1 MQKIPRKFA
10 LALAFT
16 AILVLALLPGCSSGG
31 YAPNPVARKETL
43 TQISTVNALL
53 AGVYDG
59 TLTCKDLKGY
69 GDFGVGTFEAV
80 DGEMVVL
87 DGKIY
92 QVKSDGVAYAA
103 ADSTFVPFAAVTYFN
118 NDGETNLDSGL
129 DFAGLQKALDR
140 VIPVN
145 TFCAVKISGKFSYMK
160 TRSVPKQPKPYPP
173 LAQVTAKQSVFEFRD
188 IAGTIVGFRCPPF
201 VSGVNVPG
209 YHLHFLTADR
219 KAGGHILEL
228 STSSDTASLD
238 FTPEFL
244 MLLPDGKS
252 DFYKVDFSGNQEQ
265 ELQKVEK

>member
-1 MQKIPRKFA
+1 MLKTPVLLVFMFIT
-10 LALAFT
+10 LV
-16 AILVLALLPGCSSGG
+16 AIILPGCSSGS
-31 YAPNPVARKETL
+31 YAQNPIAQKETL

-59 TLTCKDLKGY
+59 TLTSKELKGY

-87 DGKIY
+87 DGKVY
-92 QVKSDGVAYAA
+92 QVRSDGTAYAA
-103 ADSTFVPFAAVTYFN
+103 SDSTIVPFAAVTYFD
-118 NDGETNLDSGL
+118 NDRQQKIDPGL
-129 DFAGLQKALDR
+129 DMNGLQAALDK

-145 TFCAVKISGKFSYMK
+145 TFCAVKIEGIFSYMK
-160 TRSVPKQPKPYPP
+160 TRSVPKQSKPYPP
-173 LAQVTAKQSVFEFRD
+173 LAEVTKNQAVFEFRD
-188 IAGTIVGFRCPPF
+188 VKGTIVGFRCPPF
-201 VSGVNVPG
+201 VNGVNVPG

-219 KAGGHILEL
+219 KAGGHILDL
-228 STSSDTASLD
+228 KTADATSTLD

-244 MLLPDGKS
+244 MMLPDGKS